1 MESARERLP
10 WGGIPHPITDGELVE
25 EYLGFLTPRAEGP
38 ALRAVLK
45 RFVVLRRVEPQ
56 APTAVSCSK
65 AHPERLPLVPCLIF
79 HAPPRAS
86 WDHLLREILA
96 REPLSQQLHP
106 FTVLRL
112 RRPQMLIPCN
122 MIWFGFSFNWASMA
136 AQMVKNLPPKQQVYP
151 GSIPGLGR
159 LPGKRNGYLLQYP
172 WLKNS
177 MDRGG
182 WWATVHRVTKSGT

>member
-56 APTAVSCSK
+56 ASTAVSCSK

-86 WDHLLREILA
+86 WDHLDKLLA
-96 REPLSQQLHP
+96 FESLSQ
-106 FTVLRL
+106 
-112 RRPQMLIPCN
+112 
-122 MIWFGFSFNWASMA
+122 
-136 AQMVKNLPPKQQVYP
+136 
-151 GSIPGLGR
+151 GL
-159 LPGKRNGYLLQYP
+159 LLGE
-172 WLKNS
+172 
-177 MDRGG
+177 R
-182 WWATVHRVTKSGT
+182 

>member
-1 MESARERLP
+1 MESVPPCIPLVPTPAIHPRGAAGGFFVVRAAHGQGRWKVLENDYP
-10 WGGIPHPITDGELVE
+10 GGGIPHPITDGELVE

-86 WDHLLREILA
+86 WDHLDKLLA
-96 REPLSQQLHP
+96 FESLSQ
-106 FTVLRL
+106 
-112 RRPQMLIPCN
+112 
-122 MIWFGFSFNWASMA
+122 
-136 AQMVKNLPPKQQVYP
+136 
-151 GSIPGLGR
+151 GL
-159 LPGKRNGYLLQYP
+159 LLGE
-172 WLKNS
+172 
-177 MDRGG
+177 R
-182 WWATVHRVTKSGT
+182 